1 MTAAARPEG
10 TAPDGTA
17 RDGTPPDG
25 TGSTVVV
32 ALGGNA
38 LVRGERRS
46 ILDQLDA
53 VEELAVPLVDLVAS
67 GHRLVVTH
75 GNGPQVGFILRRSEL
90 ALAEVAPVPI
100 DFAVADTQGAIG
112 HMFLLALRNE
122 LHRRGLSV
130 PVTAVVTDVV
140 VDADDPGFTHPTKP
154 IGSPMDEERARTL
167 AARFGWSVAPETGGG
182 WRRVVASPEPRELL
196 EGPAIAALSAAGH
209 VVVAAGG
216 GGIPVVRRADG
227 SLDRAEAVVDKD
239 LTSALLAAGIGARH
253 LVIVTSVD
261 RVAVAY
267 GRPGQRWLDR
277 VDADELAALAAA
289 GEFPAGSMG
298 PKVASILRFLATTP
312 ASGPSAVVTS
322 VDRVVDALGG
332 RAGTTVTR
340 PG

>member
-1 MTAAARPEG
+1 MTGDEPGESAGAGR
-10 TAPDGTA
+10 
-17 RDGTPPDG
+17 PPD
-25 TGSTVVV
+25 TVVV

-53 VEELAVPLVDLVAS
+53 VEDLAGSLVDLVAA
-67 GHRLVVTH
+67 GYRLVVTH

-90 ALAEVAPVPI
+90 AAAEVAPVPI

-122 LHRRGLSV
+122 LARRNLAV

-154 IGSPMDEERARTL
+154 VGSPMEEQQARTL
-167 AARFGWSVAPETGGG
+167 AARFGWTVAPEADGL
-182 WRRVVASPEPRELL
+182 WRRVVASPEPLELL
-196 EGPAIAALSAAGH
+196 EVAAIASLSAAGH

-227 SLDRAEAVVDKD
+227 SLGRAEAVVDKD
-239 LTSALLAAGIGARH
+239 LSSVLLATAIGAHH

-267 GRPGQRWLDR
+267 GRPGQRWLDH
-277 VDADELAALAAA
+277 VTTDDLHAYEAA
-289 GEFPAGSMG
+289 GEFPPGSMG
-298 PKVASILRFLATTP
+298 PKIAAVLRFVESSP
-312 ASGPSAVVTS
+312 VDGPTAVITSAGHI
-322 VDRVVDALGG
+322 VDALAG
-332 RAGTTVTR
+332 RAGTVVRR
-340 PG
+340 PA